1 MPAECIFDIMP
12 KNCVFM
18 TIDLRTLF
26 LWCES
31 WGPCIFDVSLGDCVF
46 WPEDCILTSDLKSV
60 FFFLSLFWR
69 GRFQIHFIVKAKT
82 LKCSFKFENF
92 MKICYSLIV
101 SKIEFFLLVYFLVLI
116 VFLFFCWW
124 FSAFWSTNRYY
135 LCDISICLNDFLW
148 LFFVFVVFEA

>member
-1 MPAECIFDIMP
+1 MMW
-12 KNCVFM
+12 V
-18 TIDLRTLF
+18 LRSMYF
-26 LWCES
+26 WCQS
-31 WGPCIFDVSLGDCVF
+31 WRL
-46 WPEDCILTSDLKSV
+46 CILTWGLYSDFRPEECF

-101 SKIEFFLLVYFLVLI
+101 SKIEFFLLVYFLVFI